1 MDTPESPGFNG
12 PHYDP
17 KVDDPRLMRQHERI
31 KCVMLDGAW
40 RTLRE
45 IAKLT
50 GDPEA
55 SISAQL
61 RHLRKKRFGSWDIR
75 TEPTG
80 NREDGLFRYRLLVPT
95 ANQTVEE
102 APAREA
108 PRFTKR
114 DWCDLAEELP
124 HIAALAEDHGHIS
137 SAALKKLI
145 AYVTYRARPYV
156 R

>member
-1 MDTPESPGFNG
+1 MSDERARLLSMDTNEPPRFNG

-17 KVDDPRLMRQHERI
+17 VHDDKRLTKQHERI
-31 KCVMLDGAW
+31 KRVMMDGVW

-61 RHLRKKRFGSWDIR
+61 RHLRKRRFGRWNVK

-80 NREDGLFRYRLLVPT
+80 NRDDGQYRYRLLP
-95 ANQTVEE
+95 
-102 APAREA
+102 
-108 PRFTKR
+108 
-114 DWCDLAEELP
+114 
-124 HIAALAEDHGHIS
+124 
-137 SAALKKLI
+137 
-145 AYVTYRARPYV
+145 
-156 R
+156 

>member
-1 MDTPESPGFNG
+1 MDTSESPGFNG

-17 KVDDPRLMRQHERI
+17 KADDPRLMRQHERI
-31 KCVMLDGAW
+31 KRVMLDGAW

-95 ANQTVEE
+95 ADQTVEE

-108 PRFTKR
+108 PRFSKS
-114 DWCDLAEELP
+114 DWRDLADELP
-124 HIAALAEDHGHIS
+124 RVVAIAASQEHAPSD
-137 SAALKKLI
+137 ALKKLV
-145 AYVTYRARPYV
+145 AYVTYRARPRV